1 MAGRIAVRGPIRQM
15 DGRAAGHV
23 RIRLQT
29 MARYAARNAV
39 VRMLPVS
46 STLWPA
52 ARNVLRAA
60 LLRIETCGRA
70 ACGKL
75 IWNARLPP
83 RVSRLI
89 LTSPCSAVFSERF
102 GRTPYFRHWPP
113 CAAHR
118 ANSGAREKACQ
129 TNSLYQHSVTVG
141 ADVTERACGRR
152 PCPLRDPCVQ
162 LVASR
167 CQGEQPAPGASKMTI
182 YRLLPAQTVRFGA
195 PRSRSNRSN
204 AKAGRAGTLG
214 KLYSE

>member
-1 MAGRIAVRGPIRQM
+1 MAGRIAVRGPIRQT

-46 STLWPA
+46 PTLGPA

-60 LLRIETCGRA
+60 LLRVETCGRA

-113 CAAHR
+113 CAAQPR
-118 ANSGAREKACQ
+118 KLWSAREGLPDKFFVP
-129 TNSLYQHSVTVG
+129 TF
-141 ADVTERACGRR
+141 R
-152 PCPLRDPCVQ
+152 
-162 LVASR
+162 
-167 CQGEQPAPGASKMTI
+167 
-182 YRLLPAQTVRFGA
+182 YR
-195 PRSRSNRSN
+195 RSRRDRTCLWAPSLPV
-204 AKAGRAGTLG
+204 AGSVRATRCISLSG
-214 KLYSE
+214 